1 MKRLSALVLL
11 AASAAATFCQ
21 APNKQLQGLEE
32 YLRQQGFNSY
42 REQSSTWGKGIT
54 HKLGAGF
61 HFYITDT
68 PPMHESMSQEQRETA
83 VHVNDSLNAQRRRIM
98 ACGLDSI
105 RRTFALLGAEA
116 AESHLYEYHQF
127 GTDTI
132 RYSLVFPQEME
143 EVMPDSFCFRDP
155 EIANFYYHRYKD
167 TKGDGGIVE
176 SATLSHLITVPSGI
190 RRGDMKA
197 FDITAFEAL
206 ILPELKPLMKK
217 KGAKVYPVHWQ
228 HDAGFDDEVG
238 KGLMYKTTSWSSP
251 ESEENLHTGLTTGS
265 HYFIPIKHKAEA
277 TALCQRLYSLT
288 LDYVNSHPEQCY
300 NYEFMPPHFPYPGEL
315 YEVVRGGNRMGS
327 NGYYLC
333 LMKDKEGF
341 HILSL
346 REKGE
351 RWVPKDW
358 QKLESYINGE
368 KTYLKGM
375 EPKEEKE

>member
-11 AASAAATFCQ
+11 AAFVAAAFSQ
-21 APNKQLQGLEE
+21 EPNKQLQRLEE
-32 YLRQQGFNSY
+32 YLRQQGFSSY
-42 REQSSTWGKGIT
+42 REQSSMWHRGIT

-68 PPMHESMSQEQRETA
+68 PPMHESMSQEQKEKA
-83 VHVNDSLNAQRRRIM
+83 IHANDSLNALRSKIM
-98 ACGLDSI
+98 ASGLDSI
-105 RRTFALLGAEA
+105 RHTFALLGAEA
-116 AESHLYEYHQF
+116 AESHLYEYHKF

-132 RYSLVFPQEME
+132 RYSLVLPQEME
-143 EVMPDSFCFRDP
+143 EVMPDSFDFRDP

-176 SATLSHLITVPSGI
+176 SASLSHLITVPSGI
-190 RRGDMKA
+190 RRGDMKP
-197 FDITAFEAL
+197 FDINAFETL
-206 ILPELKPLMKK
+206 IQPELKPLMKK

-238 KGLMYKTTSWSSP
+238 KGLMYKVTTTSSP

-265 HYFIPIKHKAEA
+265 HYFIPVRYEAEA
-277 TALCQRLYSLT
+277 TALCHRLYSLA
-288 LDYVNSHPEQCY
+288 LDYVNSHPGQLY
-300 NYEFMPPHFPYPGEL
+300 NYEFMPSHFPYPGNL
-315 YEVVRGGNRMGS
+315 YEVVQADDWMGS
-327 NGYYLC
+327 NGYFLC

-346 REKGE
+346 KNKGE

-368 KTYLKGM
+368 KVYLKGM
-375 EPKEEKE
+375 EPKEDKK

>member
-11 AASAAATFCQ
+11 AAFVAAAFSQ
-21 APNKQLQGLEE
+21 EPNKQLQRLEE
-32 YLRQQGFNSY
+32 YLRQQGFSSY
-42 REQSSTWGKGIT
+42 REQSSMWGRGIT

-68 PPMHESMSQEQRETA
+68 PPMHESMSQEQKEKA
-83 VHVNDSLNAQRRRIM
+83 IHANDSLNALRSKIM
-98 ACGLDSI
+98 ASGLDSI
-105 RRTFALLGAEA
+105 RHTFALLGAEA
-116 AESHLYEYHQF
+116 AESHLYEYHKF

-132 RYSLVFPQEME
+132 RYSLVLPQEME
-143 EVMPDSFCFRDP
+143 EVMPDSFSFRDP

-176 SATLSHLITVPSGI
+176 SASLSHLITVPSGI
-190 RRGDMKA
+190 RRGDMKP
-197 FDITAFEAL
+197 FDINAFETL
-206 ILPELKPLMKK
+206 IQPELKPLMKK

-238 KGLMYKTTSWSSP
+238 KGLMYKVTTRSSP

-265 HYFIPIKHKAEA
+265 HYFIPVRYEAEA
-277 TALCQRLYSLT
+277 TALCHRLYSLA
-288 LDYVNSHPEQCY
+288 LDYVNSHPGQLY
-300 NYEFMPPHFPYPGEL
+300 NYEFMPSHFPYPGNL
-315 YEVVRGGNRMGS
+315 YEVVQADDWMGS
-327 NGYYLC
+327 NGYFLC

-346 REKGE
+346 KNKGE
-351 RWVPKDW
+351 RWVPEDW

-368 KTYLKGM
+368 KVYLKGM
-375 EPKEEKE
+375 EPKEDKK

>member
-11 AASAAATFCQ
+11 AAFVAAAFSQ
-21 APNKQLQGLEE
+21 EPNKQLQRLEE
-32 YLRQQGFNSY
+32 YLRQQGFSSY
-42 REQSSTWGKGIT
+42 REQSSMWGRGIT

-68 PPMHESMSQEQRETA
+68 PPMHESMSQEQKERA
-83 VHVNDSLNAQRRRIM
+83 IHANDSLNALRSKIM
-98 ACGLDSI
+98 ASSLDSI
-105 RRTFALLGAEA
+105 RHTFALLGAEA
-116 AESHLYEYHQF
+116 AESHLYEYHKF

-132 RYSLVFPQEME
+132 RYSLALPQEME
-143 EVMPDSFCFRDP
+143 EVMPDSFSFRDP

-176 SATLSHLITVPSGI
+176 SASLSHLITVPSGI
-190 RRGDMKA
+190 RRGDMKP
-197 FDITAFEAL
+197 FDINAFETL
-206 ILPELKPLMKK
+206 IQPELKPLMKK

-238 KGLMYKTTSWSSP
+238 KGLMYKVTTRSSP

-265 HYFIPIKHKAEA
+265 HYFIPVRYEAEA
-277 TALCQRLYSLT
+277 TALCHRLYSLA
-288 LDYVNSHPEQCY
+288 LDYVNSHPGQLY
-300 NYEFMPPHFPYPGEL
+300 NYKFMPSHFPYPGNL
-315 YEVVRGGNRMGS
+315 YEVVQADDWMGS
-327 NGYYLC
+327 NGYFLC

-346 REKGE
+346 KNKGE

-368 KTYLKGM
+368 KVYLKGM
-375 EPKEEKE
+375 EPKEDKK

>member
-11 AASAAATFCQ
+11 AAFVAAAFSQ
-21 APNKQLQGLEE
+21 EPNKQLQRLEE
-32 YLRQQGFNSY
+32 YLRQQGFSTY
-42 REQSSTWGKGIT
+42 REQSSMWHRGIT

-68 PPMHESMSQEQRETA
+68 PPMHESMSQEQKEKA
-83 VHVNDSLNAQRRRIM
+83 IHANDSLNALRSKIM
-98 ACGLDSI
+98 ASGLDSI
-105 RRTFALLGAEA
+105 RHTFALLGAEA
-116 AESHLYEYHQF
+116 AESHLYEYHKF

-132 RYSLVFPQEME
+132 RYSLVLPQEME
-143 EVMPDSFCFRDP
+143 EVMPDSFDFRDP

-190 RRGDMKA
+190 RRGDLKA

-217 KGAKVYPVHWQ
+217 KGAKVYPIHWQ

-265 HYFIPIKHKAEA
+265 HYFIPIKHEAEA

-288 LDYVNSHPEQCY
+288 LDYVNSHPEQLY
-300 NYEFMPPHFPYPGEL
+300 NYEFMPSHFPYPGEL
-315 YEVVRGGNRMGS
+315 YEVVRGGDRMGS
-327 NGYYLC
+327 NEYYLC

-368 KTYLKGM
+368 KVYLKGM
-375 EPKEEKE
+375 EPKEDKK

>member
-11 AASAAATFCQ
+11 AAFVAAAFSQ
-21 APNKQLQGLEE
+21 EPNKQLQRLEE
-32 YLRQQGFNSY
+32 YLRQQGFSSY
-42 REQSSTWGKGIT
+42 REQSSMWGRGIT

-68 PPMHESMSQEQRETA
+68 PPMHESMSQEQKEKA
-83 VHVNDSLNAQRRRIM
+83 IHANDSLNALRSKIM
-98 ACGLDSI
+98 ASGLDSI
-105 RRTFALLGAEA
+105 RHTFALLGAEA
-116 AESHLYEYHQF
+116 AESHLYEYHKF

-132 RYSLVFPQEME
+132 RYSLVLPQEME
-143 EVMPDSFCFRDP
+143 EVMPDSFDFRDP

-176 SATLSHLITVPSGI
+176 SASLSHLITVPSGI
-190 RRGDMKA
+190 RRGDMKP
-197 FDITAFEAL
+197 FNINAFETL
-206 ILPELKPLMKK
+206 IQPELKPLMKK

-228 HDAGFDDEVG
+228 HDAGFNDEVG
-238 KGLMYKTTSWSSP
+238 KGLMYKVTTTSSP

-265 HYFIPIKHKAEA
+265 HYFIPVRYEAEA
-277 TALCQRLYSLT
+277 TALCYRLYSLA
-288 LDYVNSHPEQCY
+288 LNYVNSHPGQLY
-300 NYEFMPPHFPYPGEL
+300 NYEFMPSHFPYPGNL
-315 YEVVRGGNRMGS
+315 YEVVQADDWMGS
-327 NGYYLC
+327 NGYFLC

-346 REKGE
+346 KNKGE

-368 KTYLKGM
+368 KVYLKGM
-375 EPKEEKE
+375 EPKEDKK

>member
-11 AASAAATFCQ
+11 AAFVAAAFSQ
-21 APNKQLQGLEE
+21 EPNKQLQRLEE
-32 YLRQQGFNSY
+32 YLRQQGFSSY
-42 REQSSTWGKGIT
+42 REQSSMWGRGIT

-68 PPMHESMSQEQRETA
+68 PPMHESMSQEQKEKA
-83 VHVNDSLNAQRRRIM
+83 IHANDSLNALRSKIM
-98 ACGLDSI
+98 ASGLDSI
-105 RRTFALLGAEA
+105 RHTFALLGAEA
-116 AESHLYEYHQF
+116 AESHLYEYHKF

-132 RYSLVFPQEME
+132 RYSLVLPQEME
-143 EVMPDSFCFRDP
+143 EVMPDSFDFRDP

-176 SATLSHLITVPSGI
+176 SASLSHLITVPSGI
-190 RRGDMKA
+190 RRGDMKP
-197 FDITAFEAL
+197 FDINAFETL
-206 ILPELKPLMKK
+206 IQPELKPLMKK

-238 KGLMYKTTSWSSP
+238 KGLMYKVTTRSSP

-265 HYFIPIKHKAEA
+265 HYFIPVRYEAEA
-277 TALCQRLYSLT
+277 TALCHRLYSLA
-288 LDYVNSHPEQCY
+288 LDYVNSHPGQLY
-300 NYEFMPPHFPYPGEL
+300 NYEFMPSHFPYPGNL
-315 YEVVRGGNRMGS
+315 YEVVQADDWMGS
-327 NGYYLC
+327 NGYFLC

-346 REKGE
+346 KNKGE

-368 KTYLKGM
+368 KVYLKGM
-375 EPKEEKE
+375 EPKEK

>member
-1 MKRLSALVLL
+1 
-11 AASAAATFCQ
+11 
-21 APNKQLQGLEE
+21 
-32 YLRQQGFNSY
+32 
-42 REQSSTWGKGIT
+42 
-54 HKLGAGF
+54 
-61 HFYITDT
+61 
-68 PPMHESMSQEQRETA
+68 MSQEQREKA

-105 RRTFALLGAEA
+105 RHTFALLGAEA
-116 AESHLYEYHQF
+116 AESHLYEYHKF

-132 RYSLVFPQEME
+132 RYSLVLPQEME
-143 EVMPDSFCFRDP
+143 EVMPDSFSFRDP

-176 SATLSHLITVPSGI
+176 SASLSHLITVPSGI
-190 RRGDMKA
+190 RRGDMKP
-197 FDITAFEAL
+197 FDINAFETL
-206 ILPELKPLMKK
+206 IQPDLKPLMKK

-238 KGLMYKTTSWSSP
+238 KGLMYKVTTRSSP

-265 HYFIPIKHKAEA
+265 HYFIPVRYEAEA
-277 TALCQRLYSLT
+277 TALCHRLYSLA
-288 LDYVNSHPEQCY
+288 LDYVNSHPGQLY
-300 NYEFMPPHFPYPGEL
+300 NYKFMPSHFPYPGNL
-315 YEVVRGGNRMGS
+315 YEVVQADDWMGS
-327 NGYYLC
+327 NGYFLC

-368 KTYLKGM
+368 KVYLKGM
-375 EPKEEKE
+375 EPKEDKK

>member
-11 AASAAATFCQ
+11 AAFVAAAFSQ
-21 APNKQLQGLEE
+21 EPNKQLQRLEE
-32 YLRQQGFNSY
+32 YLRQQGFSTY
-42 REQSSTWGKGIT
+42 REQSSMWRRGIT

-61 HFYITDT
+61 HFYITDN
-68 PPMHESMSQEQRETA
+68 PPMHESMSQEQREKA
-83 VHVNDSLNAQRRRIM
+83 VHVNDSLNALRSKIM
-98 ACGLDSI
+98 ASGLDSI
-105 RRTFALLGAEA
+105 RHTFALLGAEA
-116 AESHLYEYHQF
+116 AESHLYEYHKF

-132 RYSLVFPQEME
+132 RYSLVLPQEME
-143 EVMPDSFCFRDP
+143 EVMPDSFSFRDP

-176 SATLSHLITVPSGI
+176 SASLSHLITVPSGI
-190 RRGDMKA
+190 RRGDMKP
-197 FDITAFEAL
+197 FDINAFETL
-206 ILPELKPLMKK
+206 IQPELKPLMKK

-238 KGLMYKTTSWSSP
+238 KGLMYKVTTRSSP

-265 HYFIPIKHKAEA
+265 HYFIPVRYEAEA
-277 TALCQRLYSLT
+277 TALCHRLYSLA
-288 LDYVNSHPEQCY
+288 LDYVNSHPGQLY
-300 NYEFMPPHFPYPGEL
+300 NYKFMPSHFPYPGNL
-315 YEVVRGGNRMGS
+315 YEVVQADDWMGS
-327 NGYYLC
+327 NGYFLC

-346 REKGE
+346 KNKGE

-368 KTYLKGM
+368 KVYLKGM
-375 EPKEEKE
+375 EPKEDKK

>member
-11 AASAAATFCQ
+11 AAFVAAAFSQ
-21 APNKQLQGLEE
+21 EPNKQLQRLEE
-32 YLRQQGFNSY
+32 YLRQQGFSSY
-42 REQSSTWGKGIT
+42 REQSSMWGRGIT

-68 PPMHESMSQEQRETA
+68 PPMHESMSQEQKEKA
-83 VHVNDSLNAQRRRIM
+83 IHANDSLNALRSKIM
-98 ACGLDSI
+98 ASGLDSI
-105 RRTFALLGAEA
+105 RHTFALLGAEA
-116 AESHLYEYHQF
+116 AESHLYEYHKF

-132 RYSLVFPQEME
+132 RYSLVLPQEME
-143 EVMPDSFCFRDP
+143 EVMPDSFSFRDP

-176 SATLSHLITVPSGI
+176 SASLSHLITVPSGI
-190 RRGDMKA
+190 RRGDMKP
-197 FDITAFEAL
+197 FDINAFETL
-206 ILPELKPLMKK
+206 IQPELKPLMKK

-228 HDAGFDDEVG
+228 HDAGFNDEVG
-238 KGLMYKTTSWSSP
+238 KGLMYKVTTTSSP

-265 HYFIPIKHKAEA
+265 HYFIPVRYEAEA
-277 TALCQRLYSLT
+277 TALCHRLYSLA
-288 LDYVNSHPEQCY
+288 LDYVNSHPGQLY
-300 NYEFMPPHFPYPGEL
+300 NYKFMPSHFPYPGNL
-315 YEVVRGGNRMGS
+315 YEVVQADDWMGS
-327 NGYYLC
+327 NGYFLC

-346 REKGE
+346 KNKGE

-358 QKLESYINGE
+358 QKIESYINGE

-375 EPKEEKE
+375 EPKKEKE

>member
-11 AASAAATFCQ
+11 AAFVAAAFSQ
-21 APNKQLQGLEE
+21 EPNKQLQRLEE
-32 YLRQQGFNSY
+32 YLRQQGFSSY
-42 REQSSTWGKGIT
+42 REQSSMWGRGIT

-68 PPMHESMSQEQRETA
+68 PPMHESMSQEQKEKA
-83 VHVNDSLNAQRRRIM
+83 IHANDSLNALRSKIM
-98 ACGLDSI
+98 ASGLDSI
-105 RRTFALLGAEA
+105 RHTFALLGAEA
-116 AESHLYEYHQF
+116 AESHLYEYHKF

-132 RYSLVFPQEME
+132 RYSLVLPQEME
-143 EVMPDSFCFRDP
+143 EVMPDSFDFRDP

-176 SATLSHLITVPSGI
+176 SASLSHLITVPSGI
-190 RRGDMKA
+190 RRGDMKP
-197 FDITAFEAL
+197 FDINAFETL
-206 ILPELKPLMKK
+206 IQPELKPLMKK

-228 HDAGFDDEVG
+228 HDAGFNDEVG
-238 KGLMYKTTSWSSP
+238 KGLMYKVTTTSSP

-265 HYFIPIKHKAEA
+265 HYFIPVRYEAEA
-277 TALCQRLYSLT
+277 TALCYRLYSLA
-288 LDYVNSHPEQCY
+288 LNYVNSHPGQLY
-300 NYEFMPPHFPYPGEL
+300 NYEFMPSHFPYPGNL
-315 YEVVRGGNRMGS
+315 YEVVQADDWMGS
-327 NGYYLC
+327 NGYFLC

-346 REKGE
+346 KNKGE

-368 KTYLKGM
+368 KVYLKGM
-375 EPKEEKE
+375 EPKEDKK

>member
-11 AASAAATFCQ
+11 AAFVAAAFSQ
-21 APNKQLQGLEE
+21 EPNKQLQRLEE
-32 YLRQQGFNSY
+32 YLRQQGFSTY
-42 REQSSTWGKGIT
+42 REQSSMWGRGIT

-68 PPMHESMSQEQRETA
+68 PPMHESMSQEQKEKA
-83 VHVNDSLNAQRRRIM
+83 FHANDYLNALRSKIM
-98 ACGLDSI
+98 ASGLDSI
-105 RRTFALLGAEA
+105 RHTFALLGAEA
-116 AESHLYEYHQF
+116 AESHLYEYHKF

-132 RYSLVFPQEME
+132 RYSLVLPQEME
-143 EVMPDSFCFRDP
+143 EVMPDSFSFRDP

-176 SATLSHLITVPSGI
+176 SASLSHLITVPSGI
-190 RRGDMKA
+190 RRGDMKP
-197 FDITAFEAL
+197 FDINAFETL
-206 ILPELKPLMKK
+206 IQPELKPLMKK

-238 KGLMYKTTSWSSP
+238 KGLMYKVTTTSSP

-265 HYFIPIKHKAEA
+265 HYFIPVRYEAEA
-277 TALCQRLYSLT
+277 TALCHRLYSLA
-288 LDYVNSHPEQCY
+288 LDYVNSHPGQLY
-300 NYEFMPPHFPYPGEL
+300 KYEFMPSHFPYPGNL
-315 YEVVRGGNRMGS
+315 YEVVQADDWMGS
-327 NGYYLC
+327 NGYFLC

-346 REKGE
+346 KNKGE
-351 RWVPKDW
+351 RWVPEDW

-368 KTYLKGM
+368 KVYLKGM
-375 EPKEEKE
+375 EPKEDKK

>member
-11 AASAAATFCQ
+11 AAFVAAAFSQ
-21 APNKQLQGLEE
+21 EPNKQLQRLEE
-32 YLRQQGFNSY
+32 YLRQQGFSSY
-42 REQSSTWGKGIT
+42 REQSSMWGRGIT

-68 PPMHESMSQEQRETA
+68 PPMHESMSQEQKEKA
-83 VHVNDSLNAQRRRIM
+83 IHANDSLNALRSKIM
-98 ACGLDSI
+98 ASGLDSI
-105 RRTFALLGAEA
+105 RHTFALLGAEA
-116 AESHLYEYHQF
+116 AESHLYEYHKF

-132 RYSLVFPQEME
+132 RYSLVLPQEME
-143 EVMPDSFCFRDP
+143 EVMPDSFSFRDP

-176 SATLSHLITVPSGI
+176 SASLSHLITVPSGI
-190 RRGDMKA
+190 RRGDMKP
-197 FDITAFEAL
+197 FDINAFETL
-206 ILPELKPLMKK
+206 IQPELKPLMKK

-238 KGLMYKTTSWSSP
+238 KGLMYKVTTRSSP

-265 HYFIPIKHKAEA
+265 HYFIPVRYEAEA
-277 TALCQRLYSLT
+277 TALCHRLYSLA
-288 LDYVNSHPEQCY
+288 LDYVNSHPGQLY
-300 NYEFMPPHFPYPGEL
+300 NYEFMPSHFPYPGNL
-315 YEVVRGGNRMGS
+315 YEVVQADDWMGS
-327 NGYYLC
+327 NGYFLC

-346 REKGE
+346 KNEGE
-351 RWVPKDW
+351 RWVPEDW

-368 KTYLKGM
+368 KVYLKGM
-375 EPKEEKE
+375 EPKEDKK